1 MTSQFMSLY
10 LEYLNEIE
18 ERKDQGLDPKPI
30 DSAELLSE
38 VIAQI
43 KDPVHEHRKESL
55 DFFIYNVL
63 PGTTSAAVVKAKF
76 LKEII
81 LGEVSLKEIQADFAF
96 EQLAHMKGGPSIE
109 VLLDIALGKDL
120 SKAEAAAEV
129 LKTQVFL
136 YEADTER
143 LETAFRS
150 GNALAKA
157 IIESYAKAEFF
168 TKLPDLPEEIKLVT
182 FVAGIG
188 DISTDLL
195 SPGSDAHSRSDR
207 QLHGQSMFEH
217 NKDQQKAL
225 LELQAKH
232 PDKRVMLIAEKGT
245 MGVGSSRM
253 SGVNNV
259 ALWIGKKASE
269 YIPFINIAPVI
280 AGTNGVSPIFLTT
293 VGVTGGIGLDL
304 KNWKK
309 KKDAAGNL
317 ILDENEEAVLEQV
330 YAVDTG
336 TVLTINT
343 KTKKLYKGDEELMD
357 VSSAFT
363 PQKIEFMKAGG
374 SYAIVFGKKLQA
386 FAAKTLGEAVIPV
399 FAPSK
404 EISIKNQ
411 GLTAVEKIFNKNA
424 VGTSGATL
432 HAGSYVRVEVNIVGS
447 QDTTGLMTSQELE
460 MMAATVISP
469 IVDAGYQSGCH
480 TASVWDLKSQENIPR
495 LMKFM
500 NDFGLITARHP
511 EHKYHPMTDV
521 IHKVLNDITVD
532 DWAII
537 IGGDSH
543 TRMSKGVAFGADS
556 GTVALALATGEAS
569 MPIPESVKV
578 TFKGAMKPHMDFRD
592 VVHATQS
599 QMLKKFNG
607 ENVFQG
613 RIIEVHIGTL
623 LADQAFTFT
632 DWTAEM
638 KAKASICIS
647 QDDTLI
653 ESLNIAK
660 GRIQIMID
668 KGMDNEAGVLQG
680 LIDSA
685 NARIDQ
691 IKSGEKP
698 PLTPD
703 ENAKYYAE
711 FVVDLDIIDEPM
723 IADPDVN
730 NEDVSKRYTHDTIRE
745 LSYYGGKKHID
756 LGFVGSCMVHKGD
769 IKIVA
774 KMLKNLEAYHGKV
787 EFKAPLVVTAPTYNI
802 IDELKEEGDWEILQK
817 YSGFEFDDSAPKGTA
832 RTEYDNIL
840 YLERPGCNLCMGNQE
855 KAEKGD
861 SVMATSTRLFQG
873 RVVKDSDRKK
883 GESLLAST
891 PVVVLSAIL
900 GRTPEL
906 EEYKAAIKGI
916 NLTQFAPPIK
926 KMTSKPG
933 HLLSY

>member
-1 MTSQFMSLY
+1 
-10 LEYLNEIE
+10 
-18 ERKDQGLDPKPI
+18 PKPI
-30 DSAELLSE
+30 DGAALMSE

-43 KDPVHEHRKESL
+43 KDVHHTHRKDSL
-55 DFFIYNVL
+55 QFFIYNVL
-63 PGTTSAAVVKAKF
+63 PGTTSAAGVKAKF

-81 LGEVSLKEIQADFAF
+81 LGQFIVEEISPASAF
-96 EQLAHMKGGPSIE
+96 EQLSHMKGGPSIE
-109 VLLDIALGKDL
+109 VLLDLALGDD
-120 SKAEAAAEV
+120 AAIAQEAASV

-136 YEADTER
+136 YEADMER
-143 LETAFRS
+143 LGKAFKAGS
-150 GNALAKA
+150 DIAKD
-157 IIESYAKAEFF
+157 IIESYAQAEFF
-168 TKLPDLPEEIKLVT
+168 TKLPEVDEEIEIVT
-182 FVAGIG
+182 FIAGVG

-207 QLHGQSMFEH
+207 ELHGQCLFEH
-217 NKDQQKAL
+217 NKDQQNELIAL
-225 LELQAKH
+225 QEKH

-259 ALWIGKKASE
+259 ALWIGKKASP
-269 YIPFINIAPVI
+269 YVPFINIAPIV
-280 AGTNGVSPIFLTT
+280 AGTNGISPIFLTT
-293 VGVTGGIGLDL
+293 VGVTGGIGIDL
-304 KNWKK
+304 KNWVKQY
-309 KKDAAGNL
+309 DEQGNL
-317 ILDENEEAVLEQV
+317 VTDEEGEPILKQT
-330 YAVDTG
+330 YSVDTG
-336 TVLTINT
+336 TVFTINT
-343 KTKKLYKGDEELMD
+343 KKKKLYKGDEELID
-357 VSSAFT
+357 ISSALT
-363 PQKIEFMKAGG
+363 PQKMEFMKAGG
-374 SYAIVFGKKLQA
+374 SYAVVFGKKLQA
-386 FAAKTLGEAVIPV
+386 FAAKTLGIDIPPV

-404 EISIKNQ
+404 EVSHEGQ

-469 IVDAGYQSGCH
+469 IVDGGYQSGCH

-500 NDFGLITARHP
+500 NDFGLITARDP
-511 EHKYHPMTDV
+511 QHKYHPLTDV

-578 TFKGAMKPHMDFRD
+578 TFKGEMSDHMDFRD

-599 QMLKKFNG
+599 QMLKKFGG

-623 LADQAFTFT
+623 PSDQAFTFT

-647 QDDTLI
+647 QPDTLI
-653 ESLNIAK
+653 ESLEIAK

-668 KGMDNEAGVLQG
+668 KGIDNEPQVLQG
-680 LIDSA
+680 LIDKA
-685 NARIDQ
+685 NKRIEE
-691 IKSGEKP
+691 IRSGEKP

-723 IADPDVN
+723 IADPDVH

-745 LSYYGGKKHID
+745 LSFYEGEKHVD

-769 IKIVA
+769 IKIVS
-774 KMLKNLEAYHGKV
+774 KMLKNLEAAHGKV
-787 EFKAPLVVTAPTYNI
+787 EFGAPLVVTAPTYNI
-802 IDELKEEGDWEILQK
+802 IDELKEEGDWEVLQK
-817 YSGFEFDDSAPKGTA
+817 YSGFEFDDAAPKSQA

-855 KAEKGD
+855 KAAKGD
-861 SVMATSTRLFQG
+861 TVMSTSTRLFQG

-900 GRTPEL
+900 GRTPTI
-906 EEYKAAIKGI
+906 EEYKEAVKGI
-916 NLTQFAPPIK
+916 KLTQFAPPLK
-926 KMTSKPG
+926 KMTSSPRAG
-933 HLLSY
+933 HQISY